1 MSMHAISV
9 ERFIGEVNRRLAG
22 KPGYRDGLEVYLTPR
37 GATASTA
44 VGYDWTFRDD
54 PAASAAVKMATDEV
68 GRQFEVYPPL
78 RSAAQ

>member
-9 ERFIGEVNRRLAG
+9 ERFVAEVNRRLPG
-22 KPGYRDGLEVYLTPR
+22 KPGYREGLQVFLTPR

-54 PAASAAVKMATDEV
+54 PTTGAAVKMATDEV
-68 GRQFEVYPPL
+68 GQTFEVYPPL
-78 RSAAQ
+78 RSAGQ